1 MRWIAALL
9 MSLALVSGVAV
20 AQAQEEPEEM
30 EAPVLLTAQDADFL
44 IASSVAE
51 NFDADLLMTDSEQL
65 SEEVVMQME
74 ELQPTEVVIIG
85 GPEAISDD
93 VVNQVE
99 EFETVEEVNQ
109 IYGETA
115 METSLQVSEMF
126 WMEAE
131 EAAIA
136 PPMPNEAAV
145 MDITER
151 QIQGPIL
158 MTADEP
164 EEEMPENET
173 EPEEIP
179 EDEAVPEEEPM
190 PEEEMNDGEAPAQ
203 EQPEE
208 NETQQEALDQ
218 ELVSELERLGVQNV
232 VLYTE
237 DEEMAAQLE
246 EMGITVE
253 MEELEEIPEEEENG
267 ILDDLEEEFDDLF
280 NGEEEPA
287 E

>member
-190 PEEEMNDGEAPAQ
+190 PEEEMNDEEAPAQ